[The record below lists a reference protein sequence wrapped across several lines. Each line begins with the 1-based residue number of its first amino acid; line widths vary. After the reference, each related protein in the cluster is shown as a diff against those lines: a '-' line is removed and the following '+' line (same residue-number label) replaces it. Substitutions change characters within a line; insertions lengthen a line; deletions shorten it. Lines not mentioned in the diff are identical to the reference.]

1 MKSISFNFDQVEFH
15 ILFATLK
22 KVGHQWARPVRDLNV
37 HWGAKSGTLTRAD
50 RVPYWST
57 LYFCLKICNVGQND
71 IRIVCNIIITPK
83 EKYPAVE
90 ICSVLNQHK
99 LTMMSEAY
107 LTQGKILP
115 LKNMYY

>member
-71 IRIVCNIIITPK
+71 LRIVCLQHLPQRKNIPLRR
-83 EKYPAVE
+83 Y
-90 ICSVLNQHK
+90 VLFKIGHE